1 MALKCFF
8 WGGGRGEGE
17 VFRTDYT
24 FLEKGHLGFV
34 LKEKHR
40 RLKVCEKII

>member
-1 MALKCFF
+1 MFF
-8 WGGGRGEGE
+8 LWGGERGEGE

>member
-1 MALKCFF
+1 MFF
-8 WGGGRGEGE
+8 GGGGEGRGG
-17 VFRTDYT
+17 VFRTDHA